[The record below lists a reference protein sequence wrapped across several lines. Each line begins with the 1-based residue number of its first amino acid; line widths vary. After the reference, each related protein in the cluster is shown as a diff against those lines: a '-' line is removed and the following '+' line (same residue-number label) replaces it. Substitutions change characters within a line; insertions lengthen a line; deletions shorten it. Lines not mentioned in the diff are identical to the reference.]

1 MRRLRL
7 AIALVPLLLLGSG
20 LARAAPLTVA
30 MGGPADDPAYLPA
43 HAAAA
48 LGTFEAEGVE
58 VVLRRARHPTAAI
71 EALRRGEAE
80 VAVTTLDQAIRGGF
94 MRETPLTLLLA
105 HTRAPAVA
113 LVASTTASG
122 ARLEELRGRRV
133 GIPAPGTTAHLVLL
147 ALLRGARLDPTRVE
161 VVSLGGA
168 ALAARLASGD
178 LAAAVLDDPWLGRV
192 LATGGATLLADLR
205 RPEVAEARLGG
216 PFYEVVSVVAQPKLD
231 PKAAKAAAKVK
242 KPPEPVVQS
251 AERLAYVRALLR
263 VQTWLLATPATEVA
277 DRLPD
282 SLVGDRARFVARL
295 TAQQA
300 AYLPAGPAGEATEDG
315 LAATFRLLQGGT
327 PWPDSLA
334 LKPAALRAPPEVDAA
349 RAALGAQPPAP

>member
-1 MRRLRL
+1 M
-7 AIALVPLLLLGSG
+7 ASVALVLSAWLLLTTAS
-20 LARAAPLTVA
+20 AVAAPLSVA
-30 MGGPADDPAYLPA
+30 VGGPAEDPAYLPA

-58 VVLRRARHPTAAI
+58 VALRRVRHPTAAI

-94 MRETPLTLLLA
+94 LRETPLTLLLA

-113 LVASTTASG
+113 LVASATASG
-122 ARLEELRGRRV
+122 ARLEDLRGRRV

-168 ALAARLASGD
+168 ALAARLQSGD
-178 LAAAVLDDPWLGRV
+178 LAAAVVDDPWLARI
-192 LATGGATLLADLR
+192 LATGGATMLADLR

-216 PFYEVVSVVAQPKLD
+216 PFYEVVSVVAQPRPD
-231 PKAAKAAAKVK
+231 PKAAKAAAKAK
-242 KPPEPVVQS
+242 QPPEPVVQS

-263 VQTWLLATPATEVA
+263 VQAWLLATPAEAVA

-282 SLVGDRARFVARL
+282 ALVGDRARFVARL
-295 TAQQA
+295 AAQQA
-300 AYLPAGPAGEATEDG
+300 AYLPAGPAGEATVDG
-315 LAATFRLLQGGT
+315 LAATFRLLRGGT

-334 LKPAALRAPPEVDAA
+334 LKPADLRAPPEVGAA
-349 RAALGAQPPAP
+349 RTALGAQPPAP